1 MSQENNKKIVEDI
14 NSLLVHGGTTAHDID
29 VGEDSIIRV
38 WIKELSFLDTQRA
51 IKEFMSIDANGQL
64 AMDIAGYWKY
74 MFLEAIEKTE
84 PRMSKSQ
91 LIRLKP
97 DVAQQITSLL
107 PQPQDL
113 VAGPLEDGLSE

>member
-14 NSLLVHGGTTAHDID
+14 NSLLVQGGTNAHDID

-91 LIRLKP
+91 LIRLKH